1 MKLVVLADNNTYID
15 QYYLAEPALSIYIE
29 NGGKK
34 YLFDTGYSDVYLK
47 NAERLGIE
55 LESLDAV
62 IISHGHNDHTGG
74 LAFYPKRQ
82 NKSLLI
88 AHPGI
93 MEPKKAEGL
102 SISLPVSED
111 YLQDR
116 FAVKL
121 TREPLWLDEQ
131 LVFLGEIPRVNDFEN
146 KKSVGEH
153 CLADGWHDDYVL
165 DDSAL
170 VYKQKDEIYIITGCS
185 HTGICNIAEYAKQ
198 VTGCRV
204 IKSIIGGLH
213 LFSGHSQQTVAIVDY
228 LKQNVEGTIYP
239 CHCTNLAA
247 KFALHA
253 QLPVHEVG
261 VGLTLEW

>member
-47 NAERLGIE
+47 NAGRLGIE

-102 SISLPVSED
+102 SISLPVSEA

-116 FAVKL
+116 FAFKL

-146 KKSVGEH
+146 KKPVGEH
-153 CLADGWHDDYVL
+153 CLADDWHDDYVL
-165 DDSAL
+165 DDSRWFISRRT
-170 VYKQKDEIYIITGCS
+170 EYI
-185 HTGICNIAEYAKQ
+185 
-198 VTGCRV
+198 
-204 IKSIIGGLH
+204 
-213 LFSGHSQQTVAIVDY
+213 
-228 LKQNVEGTIYP
+228 
-239 CHCTNLAA
+239 
-247 KFALHA
+247 
-253 QLPVHEVG
+253 
-261 VGLTLEW
+261 

>member
-29 NGGKK
+29 NCEKK
-34 YLFDTGYSDVYLK
+34 YLFDIGYSDVYLK

-82 NKSLLI
+82 NKPLLI

-93 MEPKKAEGL
+93 MEPKRAEGL
-102 SISLPVSED
+102 CISLPVTEA

-116 FAVKL
+116 FVFKL
-121 TREPLWLDEQ
+121 TRSPLWLDEQ
-131 LVFLGEIPRVNDFEN
+131 LVFLGEIHRANDFEN
-146 KKSVGEH
+146 KKPVGEH

-170 VYKQKDEIYIITGCS
+170 VYKQKDGLYIITGCS
-185 HTGICNIAEYAKQ
+185 HSGICNIAEYAKQ
-198 VTGCRV
+198 VTGCNV
-204 IKSIIGGLH
+204 IKSIIGGFH
-213 LFSGHSQQTVAIVDY
+213 LFSGRSQQTLATVDY
-228 LKQNVEGTIYP
+228 LQSNVEGTMYP

-247 KFALHA
+247 KFALHK
-253 QLPVHEVG
+253 QLPVQEVG

>member
-1 MKLVVLADNNTYID
+1 M
-15 QYYLAEPALSIYIE
+15 
-29 NGGKK
+29 
-34 YLFDTGYSDVYLK
+34 YLK

-102 SISLPVSED
+102 SISLTVSED

-170 VYKQKDEIYIITGCS
+170 VYKQKDGIY
-185 HTGICNIAEYAKQ
+185 NNRLLPY
-198 VTGCRV
+198 R
-204 IKSIIGGLH
+204 
-213 LFSGHSQQTVAIVDY
+213 
-228 LKQNVEGTIYP
+228 
-239 CHCTNLAA
+239 NL
-247 KFALHA
+247 
-253 QLPVHEVG
+253 QYC
-261 VGLTLEW
+261 

>member
-1 MKLVVLADNNTYID
+1 MKLIVLADNNTYID

-29 NGGKK
+29 KGEKK

-47 NAERLGIE
+47 NAAKLGID
-55 LESLDAV
+55 LEHLDAV

-74 LAFYPKRQ
+74 LAFYPKLH
-82 NKSLLI
+82 KKPLLV
-88 AHPGI
+88 AHLGI
-93 MEPKKAEGL
+93 MESKRAEGL
-102 SISLPVSED
+102 SISLPVSES
-111 YLQDR
+111 YLQER
-116 FAVKL
+116 FTFKL
-121 TREPLWLDEQ
+121 IREPLWLDEQ

-146 KKSVGEH
+146 KNPVGEH

-170 VYKQKDEIYIITGCS
+170 VYKQKDGIYIITGCS
-185 HTGICNIAEYAKQ
+185 HAGICNIAEYAKQ
-198 VTGCRV
+198 VTGCSV

-213 LFSGHSQQTVAIVDY
+213 LFSGNSQQTLATVDY
-228 LKQNVEGTIYP
+228 LKQNIEGVIYP

-247 KFALHA
+247 KFALHKE
-253 QLPVHEVG
+253 LTMKEVG

>member
-1 MKLVVLADNNTYID
+1 MKLVILADNNTYID

-29 NGGKK
+29 NSSKK

-47 NAERLGIE
+47 NAAKLGID
-55 LESLDAV
+55 LEHLDAV

-74 LAFYPKRQ
+74 FAFYPKLH
-82 NKSLLI
+82 KKPLLI
-88 AHPGI
+88 AHPEI
-93 MEPKKAEGL
+93 MEDKRAEGL
-102 SISLPVSED
+102 SISLPVSEA

-116 FAVKL
+116 FTFKL

-146 KKSVGEH
+146 KKPVGEH
-153 CLADGWHDDYVL
+153 CLADGWHDDYVM

-170 VYKQKDEIYIITGCS
+170 VYKQKDGIYIITGCS
-185 HTGICNIAEYAKQ
+185 HAGICNIAEYAKQ
-198 VTGCRV
+198 VTGCSV

-213 LFSGHSQQTVAIVDY
+213 LFSDNSQQTLATADY
-228 LKQNVEGTIYP
+228 LKRNVEGNIYP

-247 KFALHA
+247 KFAL
-253 QLPVHEVG
+253 QKELTVQEVG